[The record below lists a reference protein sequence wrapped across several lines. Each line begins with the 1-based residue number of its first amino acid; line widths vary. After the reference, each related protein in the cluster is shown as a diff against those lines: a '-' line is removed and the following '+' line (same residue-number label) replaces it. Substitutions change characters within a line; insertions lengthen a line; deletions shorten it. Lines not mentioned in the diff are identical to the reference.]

1 MPNGRT
7 KQLWEEDNYNN
18 DDNFDYDHD
27 SGDQQLSDLDDLLKD
42 MGDGDGIS

>member
-18 DDNFDYDHD
+18 DNFDYDHD

-42 MGDGDGIS
+42 LGGTE

>member
-7 KQLWEEDNYNN
+7 KQLWEEDNYHN
-18 DDNFDYDHD
+18 DNFDYDHD

-42 MGDGDGIS
+42 LGDSDGIS